1 MKITEIISE
10 AIPEL
15 PTIPL
20 NPNGVQNALN
30 TMNQM
35 KAFVKNM
42 GLGGDD
48 SDSSGSATTSSGDSS
63 SSSDTSGGKIVV
75 VGDSLAVGTG
85 GQIPGATV
93 DAKVGINSSVIL
105 DRIDSNKNVK
115 GADLAIVSAGA
126 NDGYGVSG
134 KNANSSKTQSNLA
147 AIRKSLG
154 AKKYVW
160 ILPFNRNA
168 AKDIKAEVG
177 SDATVDLADVATP
190 SKDGVHPSSYAPVAR
205 ACIAAGGVKP
215 GKATAYG
222 DQTGKGVA
230 ATGSAKDAVKF
241 FISKGWT
248 KEQAAGIVG
257 NLQAE
262 SGANLRTNSVGDG
275 GQAYGIAQW
284 HPDRQALFKR
294 LYKKDIRQAGFQE
307 QLEFVHYELTH
318 DESVAGN
325 KIKQATTAKAAAA
338 AMDQYYERSSG
349 QHRAERIAN
358 ANNLAGS
365 TYA

>member
-177 SDATVDLADVATP
+177 SDATVDLAD
-190 SKDGVHPSSYAPVAR
+190 
-205 ACIAAGGVKP
+205 
-215 GKATAYG
+215 
-222 DQTGKGVA
+222 
-230 ATGSAKDAVKF
+230 
-241 FISKGWT
+241 
-248 KEQAAGIVG
+248 
-257 NLQAE
+257 
-262 SGANLRTNSVGDG
+262 
-275 GQAYGIAQW
+275 
-284 HPDRQALFKR
+284 
-294 LYKKDIRQAGFQE
+294 
-307 QLEFVHYELTH
+307 LT
-318 DESVAGN
+318 S
-325 KIKQATTAKAAAA
+325 
-338 AMDQYYERSSG
+338 
-349 QHRAERIAN
+349 
-358 ANNLAGS
+358 
-365 TYA
+365 